1 MLFSQMQP
9 MNILSDHVK
18 EPDLSEDAPPFHG
31 LLLSEQTETTKEK
44 NNQEENTD
52 EALVD
57 IDELLYHMLIGIEKI
72 EEDESETLDKLV
84 DHFITVTD
92 SEKVDLDLTLPVD
105 FQEEFVALN
114 HQVVQQ
120 LLTVNQKAEG
130 IISQITNEQ
139 DAKLLAPKLIALL
152 EQYTTLE
159 KKYNNEKI
167 NPNAHETLKS
177 ETPKEHSVWREL
189 LDTFKKRAQFITK
202 QQYNSDAKVTST
214 DVAKWVQNEL
224 MDNASAEKPIGNLS
238 ITSAS
243 LPMSR
248 VEQYVIYLNT
258 SQTYSSQNAEQQL
271 MEQFQRVIK
280 ESRFSATPNGPS
292 QLSLTLRPDNLGE
305 MMVRLTHV
313 NGEMT
318 VKIIVT
324 SEATK
329 EMLQS
334 NIHQLKNMF
343 SPQQVIIEKQELNAQ
358 PSQEA
363 EGEEKEQPM
372 EEEEHNQQ
380 EQDRESEKSNDDDFE
395 TRFHELL
402 MNEKV

>member
-1 MLFSQMQP
+1 FFQA
-9 MNILSDHVK
+9 
-18 EPDLSEDAPPFHG
+18 EDG
-31 LLLSEQTETTKEK
+31 IRDRNVTGVQTC
-44 NNQEENTD
+44 
-52 EALVD
+52 AL
-57 IDELLYHMLIGIEKI
+57 
-72 EEDESETLDKLV
+72 
-84 DHFITVTD
+84 
-92 SEKVDLDLTLPVD
+92 P
-105 FQEEFVALN
+105 
-114 HQVVQQ
+114 
-120 LLTVNQKAEG
+120 
-130 IISQITNEQ
+130 IS
-139 DAKLLAPKLIALL
+139 
-152 EQYTTLE
+152 
-159 KKYNNEKI
+159 
-167 NPNAHETLKS
+167 
-177 ETPKEHSVWREL
+177 
-189 LDTFKKRAQFITK
+189 
-202 QQYNSDAKVTST
+202 
-214 DVAKWVQNEL
+214 
-224 MDNASAEKPIGNLS
+224 SAEKPIGNLS

-271 MEQFQRVIK
+271 MEQFQKVIK

-363 EGEEKEQPM
+363 EGEQQEQPM
-372 EEEEHNQQ
+372 EDEEQNQPEH
-380 EQDRESEKSNDDDFE
+380 SK
-395 TRFHELL
+395 
-402 MNEKV
+402 

>member
-1 MLFSQMQP
+1 M
-9 MNILSDHVK
+9 SDHVK

-44 NNQEENTD
+44 NNSEENTD
-52 EALVD
+52 EAVVD
-57 IDELLYHMLIGIEKI
+57 IDELLYYMLIGINKM

-84 DHFITVTD
+84 DHFITETD
-92 SEKVDLDLTLPVD
+92 SENVAPDRALPVD

-114 HQVVQQ
+114 HQVVQE
-120 LLTVNQKAEG
+120 LLTVIQKAEG

-167 NPNAHETLKS
+167 NPDVHEALKS
-177 ETPKEHSVWREL
+177 ETPKEHGVWREL
-189 LDTFKKRAQFITK
+189 LNTFKKREQLITK
-202 QQYNSDAKVTST
+202 QQYNTDAKVTST
-214 DVAKWVQNEL
+214 DVAKWVQNAL
-224 MDNASAEKPIGNLS
+224 TDNASAEKTIGNPS
-238 ITSAS
+238 ITSVS
-243 LPMSR
+243 IPMSR

-258 SQTYSSQNAEQQL
+258 SQTYSSQNADQQL
-271 MEQFQRVIK
+271 MEQFQRVIT
-280 ESRFSATPNGPS
+280 ESRFSATLNGPS
-292 QLSLTLRPDNLGE
+292 QLSITLRPDNLGE

-343 SPQQVIIEKQELNAQ
+343 SPQQVIIEKQELTAQ

-363 EGEEKEQPM
+363 DGEQQEQPM
-372 EEEEHNQQ
+372 EDEEQNQQ
-380 EQDRESEKSNDDDFE
+380 EHSKQDEKSRDEDFE